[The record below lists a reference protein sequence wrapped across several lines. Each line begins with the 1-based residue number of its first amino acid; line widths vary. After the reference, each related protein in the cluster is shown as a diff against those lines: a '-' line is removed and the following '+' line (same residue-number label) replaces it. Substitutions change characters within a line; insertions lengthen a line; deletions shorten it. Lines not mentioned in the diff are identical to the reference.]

1 MKILITGG
9 TASQIRESTT
19 RYAITLSGLMAKA
32 LRERGHEVDVR
43 YFSVLDIDED
53 TTGVDNDYD
62 FVFVGQSPLKGLG
75 SSYCYCA
82 LAAQYRFFDRY
93 AIFTDDLDT
102 RKMNAE
108 WRAALRKPE
117 DFVKPFWQYKK
128 DWQHARR
135 KNTLPKL
142 LGQVETLIGSE
153 EEKYPEVFI
162 PGWTYDLAFM
172 SAVHLSPY
180 ARLTTHGVDPSPW
193 IDTDLH
199 RCAPDEKRYWIS
211 TLNPTS
217 RPVQQMGARLW
228 SVEKM
233 NTLTWKEL
241 ESASGLLAPS
251 AMWTPEVR
259 ISLLLGVPV
268 VTDWK
273 AMGTQFGGSFEGL
286 AANVEMLEQSELD
299 DLARAQLE
307 SLESKSSTRE
317 DFPETLQRII
327 EKTLERA
334 Q

>member
-1 MKILITGG
+1 MRILITGG
-9 TASQIRESTT
+9 TASQIRESTS
-19 RYAITLSGLMAKA
+19 RYAVTLSGLMARA
-32 LRERGHEVDVR
+32 LRERGHDVDVR

-53 TTGVDNDYD
+53 VTGLDNSYD
-62 FVFVGQSPLKGLG
+62 FAFVGQSPLKGLG
-75 SSYCYCA
+75 SSYMYCA

-108 WRAALRKPE
+108 WRAAIRRPE

-128 DWQHARR
+128 DWQDARH

-142 LGQVETLIGSE
+142 LGQIETLIGSE
-153 EEKYPEVFI
+153 EDRYPEVFV

-193 IDTDLH
+193 IDTDLK
-199 RCAPDEKRYWIS
+199 RREPDSDRYWIS
-211 TLNPTS
+211 CLNPKS
-217 RPVQQMGARLW
+217 RAVQQMGARLW
-228 SVEKM
+228 NVDTM
-233 NTLTWKEL
+233 NPLTWKEL
-241 ESASGLLAPS
+241 ENASGLLAPS
-251 AMWTPEVR
+251 ASWTPEVR
-259 ISLLLGVPV
+259 ISLLLGVPI

-286 AANVEMLEQSELD
+286 AANVELMDQGELD
-299 DLARAQLE
+299 ELAAAQLQA
-307 SLESKSSTRE
+307 LESKSSTRE
-317 DFPETLQRII
+317 DLPD
-327 EKTLERA
+327 TLEKIIKTTLENA